1 MAYSY
6 LAILDLGS
14 NSTRMVV
21 EKIASDGSYEEVT
34 RVKEDTRL
42 SEGMGI
48 EKKLQ
53 VRAINR
59 VINALSKF
67 QQLYQ
72 GYHEVKVI
80 AIATAAVRQAS
91 NQREFLDKVQATIGI
106 QVRVLSGDD
115 EAYYDYLGATKAL
128 NLKNAILLDTGG
140 ASVELVL
147 MHEGHKAALISVPF
161 GAVNLSEQFNL
172 KDNIKSVDLFRCAR
186 FIQKQYTDIAWFQNG
201 RNLPIVLLGGA
212 NRTLARVDR
221 TSQAM
226 TRIQDFHGYRMT
238 TERVLNWFEK
248 FITANYQERQAIAGL
263 EVSRADII
271 VGGCMPLIM
280 LINLLDSERVTFSES
295 GVREGLI
302 TEFIQNRHQGTEK

>member
-1 MAYSY
+1 MGYSY

-42 SEGMGI
+42 SEGMGPQKILQPKAI
-48 EKKLQ
+48 E
-53 VRAINR
+53 R
-59 VINALSKF
+59 VITALSKF

-72 GYHEVKVI
+72 RYRDIQII
-80 AIATAAVRQAS
+80 AIATAAVRQAT
-91 NQREFLDKVQATIGI
+91 NQKAFLAQVQAAIGV
-106 QVRVLSGDD
+106 QVKVLSGDD
-115 EAYYDYLGATKAL
+115 EAYYDYLGATQAL

-140 ASVELVL
+140 ASVELGL
-147 MHEGHKAALISVPF
+147 IREGHKEELISVPF

-172 KDNIKSVDLFRCAR
+172 KDQVKSADLFRCAR
-186 FIQKQYTDIAWFQNG
+186 FIQKQYNDIAWFQSG

-238 TERVLNWFEK
+238 SERVLNWFERVL
-248 FITANYQERQAIAGL
+248 ANNFQERQAIDGL
-263 EVSRADII
+263 EASRADII
-271 VGGCMPLIM
+271 VGGWLPLVM

-302 TEFIQNRHQGTEK
+302 TEFIQKTKVRS